1 MSNTNRTTT
10 IKTVSDHREEKA
22 ILSGDHAAYVRDQEA
37 IRFAKDRAEYL
48 KLNPD
53 VGTLIR
59 NGVEIFYRNVKPY
72 HLGLTQEF
80 SPRDV
85 I

>member
-1 MSNTNRTTT
+1 MSPWLRAQKTFKRIGT
-10 IKTVSDHREEKA
+10 I
-22 ILSGDHAAYVRDQEA
+22 
-37 IRFAKDRAEYL
+37 
-48 KLNPD
+48 
-53 VGTLIR
+53 IR